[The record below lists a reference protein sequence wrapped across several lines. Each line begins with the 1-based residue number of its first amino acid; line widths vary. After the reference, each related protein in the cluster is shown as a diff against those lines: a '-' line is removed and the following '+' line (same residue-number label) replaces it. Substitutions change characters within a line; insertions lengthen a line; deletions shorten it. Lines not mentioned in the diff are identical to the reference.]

1 MLTHLYDD
9 HGAWTQRKNAANKLQ
24 HSGVATVVVY
34 HIRHPMVHHIDM
46 EGIST
51 PPRGAANRE
60 NPTPT
65 RPRARSSVGLILRN
79 GLVFTWSKPA
89 RGTWVTRR
97 SASL

>member
-9 HGAWTQRKNAANKLQ
+9 RGTWTQRKNAANKLQ
-24 HSGVATVVVY
+24 HSGVATLVVY

-46 EGIST
+46 EGTTDPSQRRSE
-51 PPRGAANRE
+51 PGNPAPR
-60 NPTPT
+60 

-79 GLVFTWSKPA
+79 GLVSICWKPA

-97 SASL
+97 FA

>member
-46 EGIST
+46 EGTSA

-60 NPTPT
+60 NPTPDAST
-65 RPRARSSVGLILRN
+65 STLERGPDFAERAGVYLFEI
-79 GLVFTWSKPA
+79 
-89 RGTWVTRR
+89 
-97 SASL
+97 SAWDMGHTALC